1 MRLIKKSTHTTFGQ
15 FVILTYGLLTVTPFG
30 MFISRKLVFDYG
42 FVVTD
47 LVFPA
52 IFYLVFGI
60 IAGIYFAT
68 ILVNTPYEE
77 THEDAGVLEVSPEDP
92 IYILTNAILGLAFG
106 VVIGAV
112 LVLIIV
118 LLKAGIPLLILD
130 GLLIIAV
137 SAISFTV
144 LAFIGGLIAKKAP
157 DDAIQ
162 FRRVV
167 IGWVESK

>member
-1 MRLIKKSTHTTFGQ
+1 MRLIKRSTHTTFGQ

-30 MFISRKLVFDYG
+30 MVISRKLVLDYAL
-42 FVVTD
+42 VATE

-52 IFYLVFGI
+52 ILYLVFGVI
-60 IAGIYFAT
+60 FGIYFAT

-92 IYILTNAILGLAFG
+92 IYILTNAILGLVFG
-106 VVIGAV
+106 VVIGVV

-118 LLKAGIPLLILD
+118 LVKAGISLLFLD
-130 GLLIIAV
+130 GIFIIAV
-137 SAISFTV
+137 TAISFTV
-144 LAFIGGLIAKKAP
+144 LAFIGGLISKKAP
-157 DDAIQ
+157 DEAIQ

-167 IGWVESK
+167 IGWIESK